1 MSENLPSD
9 LMKPGQR
16 GMLKDLI
23 LNLKLILRLMGDKRV
38 NLFLKVLPIASLAY
52 FVAPFDAAIPVVD
65 DAAILWL
72 GSYLFLEL
80 CPDNVVKEHRKLLT
94 TSSEDQPQG
103 EATAHQNLLLQKPCP
118 RDVLVMTGNAWWR
131 PPWPG
136 RCPVHGCRR
145 SRPTPAGAT
154 NLPARPRG
162 PSAT

>member
-9 LMKPGQR
+9 LMKPAQR

-94 TSSEDQPQG
+94 TSSGDQPQG
-103 EATAHQNLLLQKPCP
+103 EVVEGETTDVTDQP
-118 RDVLVMTGNAWWR
+118 R
-131 PPWPG
+131 
-136 RCPVHGCRR
+136 
-145 SRPTPAGAT
+145 
-154 NLPARPRG
+154 
-162 PSAT
+162 